1 MRRKNQD
8 VSVVI
13 ILCTVLLSILCLM
26 LSGCSPTSEYDDYV
40 KNINEFQFIP
50 GVLEAFKIFAQKF
63 GRVIIVSNQQG
74 VGKGLM
80 TMSDVEH
87 VHDYMLQEIASQKGR
102 VDKIYVCPQLKSD
115 PDNFRKP
122 SPRMAYMAQ
131 HDFPEI
137 DLEKSIMVGDMNSDL
152 EFGKNCGMYTVLV
165 GNEPVKIKP
174 DAKYNSLF
182 VFAKILK

>member
-1 MRRKNQD
+1 MDWNRIIDKSWTLFLDRD
-8 VSVVI
+8 GVI
-13 ILCTVLLSILCLM
+13 NTRLV
-26 LSGCSPTSEYDDYV
+26 DDYV

-50 GVLEAFKIFAQKF
+50 GVLEAFKIFAEKF
-63 GRVIIVSNQQG
+63 GRIIIVSNQQG
-74 VGKGLM
+74 VGKGIM
-80 TMSDVEH
+80 TIQDVDS
-87 VHDYMLQEIASQKGR
+87 VHGFMKKEIEIQKGR
-102 VDKIYVCPQLKSD
+102 VDAIYFCPQLKSD
-115 PDNFRKP
+115 PNNFRKP

-137 DLEKSIMVGDMNSDL
+137 DLEKAIMVGDMNSDL

-182 VFAKILK
+182 DFAKILK